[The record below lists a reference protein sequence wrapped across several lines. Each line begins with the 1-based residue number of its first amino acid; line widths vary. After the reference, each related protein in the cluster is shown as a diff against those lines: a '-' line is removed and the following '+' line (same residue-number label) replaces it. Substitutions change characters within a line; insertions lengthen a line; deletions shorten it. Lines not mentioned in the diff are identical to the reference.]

1 MCFLLRSSLVALL
14 CSGSV
19 CIAAEQ
25 GAYRLT
31 SGDTVEV
38 VIAGHPDLRQKM
50 TLNIDGEISVPLVG
64 SVVAG
69 DLTVTD
75 LRAKLQQVMPGKPV
89 RQRNAEGKE
98 SASFID
104 PSEISVQV
112 VEYRP
117 VYLNG
122 DVAKPGEQIYRP
134 GMTIRQAVA
143 VAGGFDVVKLRSNNP
158 LVELAELRSDLAS
171 VSSELALNQARE
183 KRLRSDLSG
192 QGAAGVKPENGPGL
206 QAGITRDMI
215 SLTVEQLATTLSDVE
230 NEKIYLRRQ
239 VAKAEERRRTL
250 VDQQQKETEGLQA
263 DAQDLERV
271 QELYGKGL
279 AAAGRLTDVRRAL
292 LLSSTRALQTGA
304 QALQSER
311 DRDDNARK
319 LQHLD
324 DQRKIDNLKEL
335 EEVIVRVATLRAKLQ
350 SAKEKLVVVGN
361 VRSQLLTGSTRPELT
376 LVRSTRK
383 QRINSRV
390 DEETEMLPGDV
401 IEIKIPLDSILRD

>member
-1 MCFLLRSSLVALL
+1 MSFLLRSSVVALL

-19 CIAAEQ
+19 CAAAEQ
-25 GAYRLT
+25 EAYRLT

-38 VIAGHPDLRQKM
+38 VVAGHPDLRQKT

-64 SVVAG
+64 TVVAG

-89 RQRNAEGKE
+89 RQRNADGKE
-98 SASFID
+98 STSFID

-122 DVAKPGEQIYRP
+122 DVSKPGEQIYRP

-158 LVELAELRSDLAS
+158 LVELAELRSDIAS
-171 VSSELALNQARE
+171 FASELAFNEARE

-192 QGAAGVKPENGPGL
+192 KGATAVKVTDGSGL
-206 QAGITRDMI
+206 QPGITRDTI
-215 SLTVEQLATTLSDVE
+215 SLEVEQLATTLNDVE
-230 NEKIYLRRQ
+230 NEKKYLRQQ

-250 VDQQQKETEGLQA
+250 IDQQQKETEGLQA
-263 DAQDLERV
+263 DAEDLERV
-271 QELYGKGL
+271 RELYGKGL

-324 DQRKIDNLKEL
+324 DQRKIDNLKER

-361 VRSQLLTGSTRPELT
+361 VRSQLLTGSARPELT
-376 LVRSTRK
+376 LVRSNRK
-383 QRINSRV
+383 QRIKSRV
-390 DEETEMLPGDV
+390 DEETELLPGDV
-401 IEIKIPLDSILRD
+401 VEIKIPLDSILRD